1 MNTMENR
8 ELSGFFVIVL
18 PALAIPVVIVAFVI
32 CTVSDLL
39 WEKHKDIFSKD
50 KENVR

>member
-8 ELSGFFVIVL
+8 ELSGFFEIVL

-32 CTVSDLL
+32 CMVSDLL
-39 WEKHKDIFSKD
+39 WEKHKDIFSKGG
-50 KENVR
+50 K